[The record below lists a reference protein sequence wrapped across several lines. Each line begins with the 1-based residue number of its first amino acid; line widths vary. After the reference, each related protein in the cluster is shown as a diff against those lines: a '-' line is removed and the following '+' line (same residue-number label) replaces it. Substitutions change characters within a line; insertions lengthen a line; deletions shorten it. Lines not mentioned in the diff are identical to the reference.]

1 MSAPRHSRAEPLV
14 VLAGDLV
21 LVRALVMDVQAGG
34 IAGLV
39 RLSAPMHFNDALG
52 PPQARFHRW
61 CQSMRDIHSVLRRSG
76 S

>member
-1 MSAPRHSRAEPLV
+1 MSAPRHGRAEPLV

-39 RLSAPMHFNDALG
+39 RLSAPMHFMDGLG
-52 PPQARFHRW
+52 PPQERFHRW
-61 CQSMRDIHSVLRRSG
+61 CQSMRDVHSVLRRLG